1 MHNFTLQSCSFLIIQ
16 QDSCYKKRKVSYLV
30 PYEILSVEHV
40 YYNRDDT
47 LRVVGGD
54 DDSGDSDDPG
64 GALHQQMAA
73 RQGAHDTQ
81 GDR

>member
-1 MHNFTLQSCSFLIIQ
+1 MY
-16 QDSCYKKRKVSYLV
+16 D
-30 PYEILSVEHV
+30 
-40 YYNRDDT
+40 NRDDT